1 MSSFAVNSFARR
13 QTPESGFSH
22 FGGGEDQLL
31 AIVKDNFDNA
41 KPGYRDGVVLVPVPP
56 EGFFSGVTALTAGQK
71 MVGTFE
77 GRRAGEEPRKQLRA
91 AEGAKLPAAAVD
103 IVLYRHDVLGDDA
116 STEATWEVVSINAR
130 PTVEEEPIH
139 PETLLHNHF
148 GSDGG
153 TETGMTDAELVAQ
166 LRESFLYWK
175 DKAMLA

>member
-1 MSSFAVNSFARR
+1 MSSFAINNFARR

-31 AIVKDNFDNA
+31 AIIKDNFDNA

-56 EGFFSGVTALTAGQK
+56 ALFFSGVTSLTAGQK

-77 GRRAGEEPRKQLRA
+77 SRRDGEEPRKQLRA
-91 AEGAKLPAAAVD
+91 AEGEKLPAAAVD
-103 IVLYRHDVLGDDA
+103 IVLYRHDVLGADA
-116 STEATWEVVSINAR
+116 STEATWEVISINAR
-130 PTVEEEPIH
+130 PTAEPEPIH

-148 GSDGG
+148 GSSGG
-153 TETGMTDAELVAQ
+153 TETGMSDAELVAQ
-166 LRESFLYWK
+166 LRQSFLYWK

>member
-1 MSSFAVNSFARR
+1 MSSFAVNAFARR

-22 FGGGEDQLL
+22 FGGTECELL
-31 AIVKDNFDNA
+31 AIVEENFGNA
-41 KPGYRDGVVLVPVPP
+41 NPGYRDGVVLVPVPP
-56 EGFFSGVTALTAGQK
+56 EGFFSGVTTLTAGQK

-77 GRRAGEEPRKQLRA
+77 SRRDGEAPRKQLRA

-103 IVLYRHDVLGDDA
+103 IVLYRNDVLGSDA
-116 STEATWEVVSINAR
+116 TTEATWEVISINAR
-130 PTVEEEPIH
+130 PTAEPEPIH

-148 GSDGG
+148 GSSGG
-153 TETGMTDAELVAQ
+153 TETGMTDAELCHQ

>member
-1 MSSFAVNSFARR
+1 MNTFAVNSFARR

-22 FGGGEDQLL
+22 FDGGEIRLL
-31 AIVKDNFDNA
+31 RIIERSFASA
-41 KPGYRDGVVLVPVPP
+41 KPGYRDGVVLVPVPV

-77 GRRAGEEPRKQLRA
+77 SRRNGEAPRKQLRA
-91 AEGAKLPAAAVD
+91 AEGAKLPAKAVD
-103 IVLYRHDVLGDDA
+103 IVLYRNDVLGEDA

-148 GSDGG
+148 NSEGG
-153 TETGMTDAELVAQ
+153 TETNMTDAELVAQ

>member
-1 MSSFAVNSFARR
+1 VNTFAINSFARR

-31 AIVKDNFDNA
+31 AIIESNFDNS
-41 KPGYRDGVVLVPVPP
+41 KPGYRDGVVLVPVPA
-56 EGFFSGVTALTAGQK
+56 EGFFSGVTTLTADQK

-77 GRRAGEEPRKQLRA
+77 SRRGGEEPRKQLRA
-91 AEGAKLPAAAVD
+91 AEGAKLPAKAVD
-103 IVLYRHDVLGDDA
+103 IVLYRNDVLGADA
-116 STEATWEVVSINAR
+116 SSEATWEAVSINAR
-130 PTVEEEPIH
+130 ATEEPEPIGV
-139 PETLLHNHF
+139 EVLLHNHF

-166 LRESFLYWK
+166 LRESFQYWK